1 MLRWGVT
8 FYTVLIAKAHHT
20 WWYHLKIETKS
31 GYIMKSITSFTNLD
45 AGGQHFWQERVVKI
59 TSYTIK
65 LNIYNLWF
73 HPLSNWSGIFLYS
86 AASHEDICGRKLGRG
101 MSDLVKSVWN
111 FSVPFDTQ
119 SQGWI
124 YWEVWLA
131 GGWLCN
137 FMQTHSEPPKMEQN
151 WKTNAMDFLRAAQQ
165 IWHLQFQ
172 FLSGLGGNFV
182 QLTVAHSFSAVQSK
196 EVSVS
201 HRCISGIGNQHFG
214 LFALWRLSSPLFRV
228 SVIGGYTVTNTARL
242 RTIITT
248 FAFQ

>member
-1 MLRWGVT
+1 
-8 FYTVLIAKAHHT
+8 
-20 WWYHLKIETKS
+20 
-31 GYIMKSITSFTNLD
+31 MKSITSFTNLD

-65 LNIYNLWF
+65 LNILYNLWF

-151 WKTNAMDFLRAAQQ
+151 WEKIYVLLSNKLLKFNTCSFNFCPVLVAILCSLHRGDPRILPMGVLKASICACARREISRQRPPQRLPHLRARKQYAPPSSQC
-165 IWHLQFQ
+165 LLYGNL
-172 FLSGLGGNFV
+172 LS
-182 QLTVAHSFSAVQSK
+182 SDWW
-196 EVSVS
+196 
-201 HRCISGIGNQHFG
+201 
-214 LFALWRLSSPLFRV
+214 ALWTS
-228 SVIGGYTVTNTARL
+228 
-242 RTIITT
+242 
-248 FAFQ
+248 